1 MSLDRFRR
9 TRMVI
14 MAPHALAYQ
23 AARAMADNHVGSIL
37 VGEPGAL
44 MGMVTDRDLAL
55 AVLGGDVD
63 PKSTPLR
70 EVMSEGMISCDI
82 DADLD
87 EVVRLMQ
94 KHGVRRVPVTQN
106 GRLVGLITFDDL
118 VVDGSVS
125 LDSLRSIVTAQLEVE
140 APHKPAGLLHP
151 QGSGRAELQ
160 AAGRARALM
169 RAQARAETAY
179 GVMTDAVS
187 NHSAGLDL
195 DRSKRALF
203 LATCMLCRR
212 LTPGEAQHLIAQLP
226 SKLRPQL
233 DHCIDGPD
241 RNVTADAIKRELG
254 TVLGL
259 GAERADIVMRA
270 VFRVIASTVASGQI
284 EEVRGQ
290 LPDDMKQL
298 LPVRQMQE

>member
-1 MSLDRFRR
+1 MSLEQFRR
-9 TRMVI
+9 TKLIVL
-14 MAPHALAYQ
+14 APQAMAYQ

-37 VGEPGAL
+37 VGDPDAL
-44 MGMVTDRDLAL
+44 GGIVTDRDLAL
-55 AVLGGDVD
+55 AVLGGDID
-63 PKSTPLR
+63 PKFTPLS
-70 EVMSEGMISCDI
+70 EVMSEGVISCDI
-82 DADLD
+82 GADLE
-87 EVVRLMQ
+87 EVVRLMRE
-94 KHGVRRVPVTQN
+94 HGVRRVPITEG
-106 GRLVGLITFDDL
+106 GRLAGLVTFDDL

-140 APHKPAGLLHP
+140 APQKPAGLLHP

-179 GVMTDAVS
+179 RVMIEAIS

-195 DRSKRALF
+195 DRSERALF

-212 LTPGEAQHLIAQLP
+212 LVPGEARHLIAQLP

-233 DHCIDGPD
+233 DGCVDGPD
-241 RNVTADAIKRELG
+241 RNVTTDAIKRELG
-254 TVLGL
+254 TLL
-259 GAERADIVMRA
+259 KLDTERADIVMRA
-270 VFRVIASTVASGQI
+270 VFTVIASTVAAGQI

-298 LPVRQMQE
+298 FRAH